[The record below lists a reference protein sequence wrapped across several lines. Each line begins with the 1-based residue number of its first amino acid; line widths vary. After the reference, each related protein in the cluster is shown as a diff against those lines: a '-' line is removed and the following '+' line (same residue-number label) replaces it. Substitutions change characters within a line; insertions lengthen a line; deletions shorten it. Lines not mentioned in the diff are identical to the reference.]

1 MLQDAEHALN
11 LKVRVW
17 RLSVSPS
24 LQQRSQGLYRR
35 DGILRTCG
43 SCGQVSWTVDL
54 SIFSAL
60 DKRASKHLW
69 KKSSRA
75 RISLKH
81 KTHKTLKD
89 FKAQR
94 SERNR
99 KTERCRT
106 QKTHLKW
113 PRLHWKKTKE
123 WKRNEARRQ
132 EQTQSAAKSESQNQK
147 FSVAPAL
154 CGHKASRI
162 RWCPPEPHCRRAS
175 QNHSANYT
183 YGEIVCPSD
192 CLAASS
198 TFAFNARNAFD
209 HVLWILFILNV
220 SKCLIQWLVFKCWG
234 CWGL

>member
-1 MLQDAEHALN
+1 MLQDAARSKFEGPCVAPLCQPLAPAKIAGPLQKGWDSQDLWILWILWTSFLN
-11 LKVRVW
+11 
-17 RLSVSPS
+17 S
-24 LQQRSQGLYRR
+24 GLF
-35 DGILRTCG
+35 DLFG
-43 SCGQVSWTVDL
+43 SWQ
-54 SIFSAL
+54 
-60 DKRASKHLW
+60 KASKHLW

-209 HVLWILFILNV
+209 HVLWILFLGLWLIHT
-220 SKCLIQWLVFKCWG
+220 KCI
-234 CWGL
+234 